1 MSDENR
7 QEGVIVKRTPT
18 QTNWS
23 FNPNMWQFAEI
34 YSRSDAVGDCF
45 RGKPDNVYIVLQ
57 HASILGVPPLE
68 AVQGM
73 YVVKG
78 KVSAYGDF
86 LLALCMRHASF
97 EDIIEEF
104 VGEVNTDS
112 FAAKCTVCRKGR
124 SPTVRTYSIQ
134 DAKDASLWNRNA
146 VWKSYWKRMLQMRAR
161 GIALRDSFP
170 DALHGMSV
178 IEEYVGVE
186 GYEVKLVDYPVKQ
199 IANNAIDSLSE
210 ADMAS
215 LINEVKSLLERIPA
229 DKKEKLTQML
239 SIKGLTI
246 ETAGTDYLL
255 KIKRRC
261 EELLV
266 AEPTPTPVTET

>member
-1 MSDENR
+1 MSDETR
-7 QEGVIVKRTPT
+7 QEGVIVRRTPT
-18 QTNWS
+18 QTNWD
-23 FNPNMWQFAEI
+23 FNPSMWQFAEI

-45 RGKPDNVYIVLQ
+45 KGKPDNVYIVLQ
-57 HASILGVPPLE
+57 HATVLGVPPLE
-68 AVQGM
+68 AIQGM

-86 LLALCMRHASF
+86 LLALCMRHSSF

-104 VGEVNTDS
+104 VGEGDS
-112 FAAKCTVCRKGR
+112 FTAKCTVCRKGR
-124 SPTVRTYSIQ
+124 SPTVRTFSIQ
-134 DAKDASLWNRNA
+134 DARDAGLWNRNA

-161 GIALRDSFP
+161 GMALRDSFP

-186 GYEVKLVDYPVKQ
+186 GYEVKLLDYPVKQ
-199 IANNAIDSLSE
+199 IANATDSLSD
-210 ADMAS
+210 ADMAT
-215 LINEVKSLLERIPA
+215 LISEVNSLLERIPW
-229 DKKEKLTQML
+229 DRKEKVIQTL
-239 SIKGLTI
+239 SEKGLTI
-246 ETAGTDYLL
+246 ETAGAGYLT

-266 AEPTPTPVTET
+266 EPVPVTET

>member
-1 MSDENR
+1 
-7 QEGVIVKRTPT
+7 
-18 QTNWS
+18 
-23 FNPNMWQFAEI
+23 
-34 YSRSDAVGDCF
+34 
-45 RGKPDNVYIVLQ
+45 
-57 HASILGVPPLE
+57 
-68 AVQGM
+68 
-73 YVVKG
+73 
-78 KVSAYGDF
+78 
-86 LLALCMRHASF
+86 
-97 EDIIEEF
+97 
-104 VGEVNTDS
+104 
-112 FAAKCTVCRKGR
+112 
-124 SPTVRTYSIQ
+124 
-134 DAKDASLWNRNA
+134 
-146 VWKSYWKRMLQMRAR
+146 MLQMRAR

-199 IANNAIDSLSE
+199 IANNAIDSLSDDSLSE

-255 KIKRRC
+255 KIKHRC